1 MHCRL
6 TPKTNIANDVFSQSC
21 SHRLISANEL
31 CSYVKLSAHKELQ
44 SLTHVFFKD
53 VISELQVAERA
64 KKRRTGR
71 SHSLQQF
78 SEQTPTPSVLAHPPP
93 RDSCCLLLK
102 WAVITSKVISPQ
114 LRKVIH
120 H

>member
-64 KKRRTGR
+64 KKGEQVDPIPCSSSVSRRR
-71 SHSLQQF
+71 
-78 SEQTPTPSVLAHPPP
+78 PLASWLTH
-93 RDSCCLLLK
+93 LLETL
-102 WAVITSKVISPQ
+102 AVCSSSGLSSPQ
-114 LRKVIH
+114 R
-120 H
+120 